1 MPSMAPWEMVAMT
14 LKCDECGRFM
24 SEPAEVL
31 SIRDAVHPYTAD
43 YHYLCAHCVA
53 ERGA

>member
-1 MPSMAPWEMVAMT
+1 MT

-31 SIRDAVHPYTAD
+31 SIRDAVHQYTAD